1 MPINNKYYTKSS
13 TSGEIEGGSE
23 TSIYEIRNR
32 GQLVNVACQW
42 IVTHHKLTIQL
53 AIKPIAILSAIELVN
68 LIFIENILLTILIA
82 IIALLLVPTVPSMA
96 MYVAEHGDEF
106 DYPNRT
112 PKLMELWQLWKRFI
126 LSAVIMGVTGG
137 VMSFLSS
144 ITMVGPYFIQEIMQV
159 AMIIRHRE
167 EDTGFLQVMFKAFD
181 MSFKNFISF
190 LMMILGTV
198 IISASMIV
206 GPIMFIFFLTIL
218 ITSMISQELM
228 QMFLTN
234 VGKEPL
240 LYIIFEILAVGY
252 ILASMVTMII
262 THFFYG
268 HCVECEK
275 QKQSKA

>member
-1 MPINNKYYTKSS
+1 
-13 TSGEIEGGSE
+13 
-23 TSIYEIRNR
+23 
-32 GQLVNVACQW
+32 
-42 IVTHHKLTIQL
+42 
-53 AIKPIAILSAIELVN
+53 
-68 LIFIENILLTILIA
+68 
-82 IIALLLVPTVPSMA
+82 
-96 MYVAEHGDEF
+96 
-106 DYPNRT
+106 
-112 PKLMELWQLWKRFI
+112 
-126 LSAVIMGVTGG
+126 
-137 VMSFLSS
+137 
-144 ITMVGPYFIQEIMQV
+144 
-159 AMIIRHRE
+159 MIIRHRE

-218 ITSMISQELM
+218 VTSMISQELM

-275 QKQSKA
+275 QSKTK